1 MATPPDPAPRSPSRL
16 PPRLWDL
23 FCRVIDNHGDI
34 GVCWRLAA
42 DLAGRGE
49 RVRLWADELSA
60 LAWMAPG
67 GLPGVEVHAWRE
79 PFAAVEPGDVVIEA
93 FACDPPPGFVAAM
106 ARRQPA
112 PLWLNLEYLSAEA
125 WVERCHAL
133 PSPQAAGPGSGLVK
147 WFFHPGF
154 TPATGGLLREP
165 GLLGARAAFDPGP
178 WKAAHGLATAPGERL
193 VTLFCYANPALP
205 ALLAALGE
213 APTLLALTPGPA
225 TAQAQGQP
233 LPPRVRSVELP
244 WLSQAGYD
252 RLLWSADLNF
262 VRGED
267 SLVRAAWAGVPFVWQ
282 LYPQHDGAHRAKAEA
297 FQARWQADSG
307 ADAALSATVAAMARA
322 WNGLEPEA
330 PGSAA
335 AAAALHAGLR
345 SLGSAGRAGPT
356 SPWANAARAFAAR
369 LGAGED
375 LLTQLLRFVADKTAD
390 NGAAG

>member
-1 MATPPDPAPRSPSRL
+1 MATPRSPT
-16 PPRLWDL
+16 PRLWDL
-23 FCRVIDNHGDI
+23 FCRVIDNHGDL

-42 DLAGRGE
+42 DLAGRGQ
-49 RVRLWADELSA
+49 RVRLWADDLSA

-67 GLPGVEVHAWRE
+67 GLPGVEAQVWRE
-79 PFAAVEPGDVVIEA
+79 PFPEVDPGDVVIEA

-106 ARRQPA
+106 ARRRRP

-133 PSPQAAGPGSGLVK
+133 PSPQSAGPGRGLVK

-154 TPATGGLLREP
+154 TPATGGLLRQP
-165 GLLGARAAFDPGP
+165 DLLPARAAFDPAP
-178 WKAAHGLATAPGERL
+178 WKSAHGLATGPGERL

-205 ALLAALGE
+205 ELMAALGE
-213 APTLLALTPGPA
+213 APTLLALTPGHA
-225 TAQAQGQP
+225 TAQARELS
-233 LPPRVRSVELP
+233 LPSRVRAVELP

-267 SLVRAAWAGVPFVWQ
+267 SLVRALWAGVPFVWQ

-297 FQARWQADSG
+297 FLARWQADSG
-307 ADAALSATVAAMARA
+307 ADAALTATVTAMARA
-322 WNGLEPEA
+322 WNSLEPEA

-335 AAAALHAGLR
+335 AAAALRAGLR
-345 SLGSAGRAGPT
+345 CLGSADAGRPASG
-356 SPWANAARAFAAR
+356 WAAAAQAFSAR
-369 LGAGED
+369 QGAQDD
-375 LLTQLLRFVADKTAD
+375 LLTQLLRFVASKMPDDGSAS
-390 NGAAG
+390 